1 MKAPDRARG
10 EILEAIAAGEL
21 VVGDPLPSEAHL
33 AERCG
38 VSRLTVR
45 EAVSTL
51 AAAGVLDVQQGRRGR
66 IAPPERWSVLD
77 PAVLAVRARLTGDT
91 AAVVAE
97 LMDARR
103 VLEVG
108 IARLAAPRITET
120 HLESLRRQIE
130 IMEAEV
136 DGDAER
142 TARAD
147 VAFHEVI
154 VDAAA
159 NPYLTG
165 AFAPLQE
172 VLLSVRVRT
181 STPRPVRVAA
191 IGWHRTLLD
200 ALAARDADAAERA
213 MSGHMEQTAAATDG
227 VSLD

>member
-1 MKAPDRARG
+1 MKAPDRVRTQ
-10 EILEAIAAGEL
+10 ILEAIAEGEL
-21 VVGDPLPSEAHL
+21 VVGDPLPAEARL
-33 AERCG
+33 AERFG

-51 AAAGVLDVQQGRRGR
+51 AAAGVLAVQQGRRGR
-66 IAPPERWSVLD
+66 IAPVGDWSVLD

-91 AAVVAE
+91 ASVVAE
-97 LMDARR
+97 LMQARH

-108 IARLAAPRITET
+108 IARLAAPRITED
-120 HLESLRRQIE
+120 HLEALRAQLT
-130 IMEAEV
+130 IMEEEV

-147 VAFHEVI
+147 VAFHDVI
-154 VDAAA
+154 VEAAA

-165 AFAPLQE
+165 AYAPLQE

-200 ALAARDADAAERA
+200 SLAARDPEAAARA
-213 MSGHMEQTAAATDG
+213 MAGHMEQTAAATDG
-227 VSLD
+227 ITLD